1 MQGNCDTPKH
11 LTTTNLP
18 DESIINVI
26 LKRLEGLKGTFVKMV
41 EKSCSQHDNNIM
53 ENLKTK
59 SDLSQKS
66 KRGY

>member
-11 LTTTNLP
+11 LTTTNSQ

-26 LKRLEGLKGTFVKMV
+26 PKRLEGLKGTFAKMV
-41 EKSCSQHDNNIM
+41 EKTCSQHDDNIM
-53 ENLKTK
+53 EMKTK
-59 SDLSQKS
+59 SDFSQKI